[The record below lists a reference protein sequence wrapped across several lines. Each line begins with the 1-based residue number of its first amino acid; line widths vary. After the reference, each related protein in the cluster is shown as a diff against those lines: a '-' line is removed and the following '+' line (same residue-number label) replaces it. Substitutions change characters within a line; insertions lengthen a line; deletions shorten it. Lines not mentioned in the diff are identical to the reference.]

1 MTIEENT
8 SSNANSPIPPDEL
21 DAKNGTVNNETMAEA
36 QSVSVDNI
44 TESEAV
50 EQTTQPPQEAVPS
63 IDALTQELAQATKK
77 AAENWELFLRQKA
90 ENDNLQKR
98 AERDLEKAHKF
109 GLEKFTLELLPIKD
123 SIELGLEAATKPD
136 TDLNTIREG
145 IELTLKMFSSALEKF
160 GITEIHPQDQKFDP
174 HLHEAMSMQPIPNVA
189 DNTVIYV
196 HQKGYQLNE
205 RLLRP
210 ARVVIAKSPE
220 S

>member
-8 SSNANSPIPPDEL
+8 SSNTNSPIPPDEL
-21 DAKNGTVNNETMAEA
+21 DAKNGAVNNETMAEA
-36 QSVSVDNI
+36 QPVSVENTI
-44 TESEAV
+44 ESEAI
-50 EQTTQPPQEAVPS
+50 EQTTQSQQEAVPS
-63 IDALTQELAQATKK
+63 IDVLTQELAQATKK

-123 SIELGLEAATKPD
+123 SMELGLEAATKPD

-160 GITEIHPQDQKFDP
+160 GISEIHPQDQKFDP